1 MASKNLLPNFR
12 EPGLVNREHDS
23 LITQLRAEL
32 HTGFQALSMQLA
44 SLQAAPPSAPQ
55 GDGVDN
61 VHELSP
67 APDGMIDKTIIE
79 IYDEHAESGSK
90 PPNIKEIA
98 LLVQHRLRS
107 KGCYASGL
115 HIQRVADKHKHRR
128 RKPGRTLASEN
139 RR

>member
-1 MASKNLLPNFR
+1 VSELYWRDFNALALRLSMQMIPAEGAMASKNLLPNFR

-55 GDGVDN
+55 GEGVDN

-67 APDGMIDKTIIE
+67 APDGMIDKR
-79 IYDEHAESGSK
+79 SSK
-90 PPNIKEIA
+90 YMMNTQKRA
-98 LLVQHRLRS
+98 
-107 KGCYASGL
+107 AS
-115 HIQRVADKHKHRR
+115 RR
-128 RKPGRTLASEN
+128 T
-139 RR
+139 